1 MQEAFIAKIEQ
12 YILEAQDNGL
22 VLLFHDPM
30 HQIHNNVNGYCW
42 QETGK
47 AGTIQVRANSGRRR
61 LNIMGALNPLTLR
74 PTVFLSE
81 ENCDKEMM
89 KIFLQEIRGEYP
101 RPQRIVI
108 ILDNARYQRAYEV
121 QEEAK
126 RLGITLEFL
135 PPYSPNLNL
144 IERLWKYF
152 KKEVMQNSYYPTFDQ
167 FFQRTVEFF
176 RTIES
181 RQLELK
187 TLLTLNFEIIK
198 AS

>member
-1 MQEAFIAKIEQ
+1 
-12 YILEAQDNGL
+12 
-22 VLLFHDPM
+22 M
-30 HQIHNNVNGYCW
+30 HQIHNNENAYCW
-42 QETGK
+42 QERGK
-47 AGTIQVRANSGRRR
+47 AGTIQVQANSGRRR

-74 PTVFLSE
+74 PTIFLSE

-89 KIFLQEIRGEYP
+89 KIFLQEIRNEYS
-101 RPQRIVI
+101 QSQHIVM

-126 RLGITLEFL
+126 RLDITLEFL
-135 PPYSPNLNL
+135 PPYAPNLNL

-167 FFQRTVEFF
+167 FFIKTVEFF

-181 RQLELK
+181 RQSELE
-187 TLLTLNFEIIK
+187 TLLTLKFEIIK
-198 AS
+198 AT

>member
-1 MQEAFIAKIEQ
+1 VQEAFITKIEQ
-12 YILEAQDNGL
+12 YVSDAREGKL
-22 VLLFHDPM
+22 VVLFHDPM
-30 HQIHNNVNGYCW
+30 HQIHNNENAYCW
-42 QETGK
+42 QEMGK
-47 AGTIQVRANSGRRR
+47 AGTIQIRANSGRRR

-74 PTVFLSE
+74 PTIFLSE

-89 KIFLQEIRGEYP
+89 KVFLQEIRSEYP
-101 RPQRIVI
+101 RPQPIVI

-135 PPYSPNLNL
+135 PPYAPNLNL

-152 KKEVMQNSYYPTFDQ
+152 KKKMMQNSYHPTFDD
-167 FFQRTVEFF
+167 FFTKTVEFF

-181 RQLELK
+181 RRLDLE
-187 TLLTLNFEIIK
+187 TLLTLKFEIIK
-198 AS
+198 AC